1 MTEHVKQEEIKISG
15 DQLLAKVKELIHQGN
30 IRRIVIKQDG
40 RSIIELP
47 LNLAI
52 VGAVILPTLAA
63 VGAVAALVTEC
74 SIVVERIVDDD
85 DVDEPV
91 EAETVTEEPFT

>member
-1 MTEHVKQEEIKISG
+1 MTERVKQEEIKISG

-85 DVDEPV
+85 DEDDPA
-91 EAETVTEEPFT
+91 EAETPSEEPFA

>member
-1 MTEHVKQEEIKISG
+1 MAEHVKQEEIKISG
-15 DQLLAKVKELIHQGN
+15 DQLLGKVKELLHQGN

-40 RSIIELP
+40 RSVIEVP

-52 VGAVILPTLAA
+52 VGAVLLPTLAA

-74 SIVVERIVDDD
+74 SIVVERIVEDDED
-85 DVDEPV
+85 TDE
-91 EAETVTEEPFT
+91 EELFEETIS